1 MRLIDEIIG
10 YFELCSLNADPTGK
24 AKRKFEQYIKC
35 LNDLSKVMEE
45 QEQVKPIK
53 PIYQGDDSYTC
64 DNCGETVGWEEME
77 CYGIGK
83 IRYKYCPGCGMK
95 VKWDD

>member
-35 LNDLSKVMEE
+35 LNDLSKTMEE
-45 QEQVKPIK
+45 QEPVKPID
-53 PIYQGDDSYTC
+53 QGDDSYVC
-64 DNCGETVGWEEME
+64 DNCGETVGWEEMA
-77 CYGIGK
+77 CFGIDQVK
-83 IRYKYCPGCGMK
+83 FKYCPGCGRK
-95 VKWDD
+95 VKWDG